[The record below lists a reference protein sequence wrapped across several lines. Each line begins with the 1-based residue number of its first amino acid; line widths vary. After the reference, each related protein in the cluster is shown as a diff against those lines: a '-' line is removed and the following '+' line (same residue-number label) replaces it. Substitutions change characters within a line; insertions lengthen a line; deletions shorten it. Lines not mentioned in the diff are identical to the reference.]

1 MLLAGH
7 EVQSLVE
14 SNNFIESIL
23 ILICKSI
30 YNLCKELE
38 RARILRDLFVS
49 SCNDEELEQ
58 TFQIFARSDVT
69 ALINEVGDIEKPV
82 PLGIRLLKDVPEF
95 RKMAARATWALLTG

>member
-1 MLLAGH
+1 M
-7 EVQSLVE
+7 E
-14 SNNFIESIL
+14 
-23 ILICKSI
+23 KMR
-30 YNLCKELE
+30 KELE